1 MPSDT
6 ESSNESQYIASRYEA
21 VTSGPGLSSTFEV
34 QEGVPYDGTN
44 KLARQLSPFTIRI
57 VLPDPI
63 ADIVGTGV
71 DVNLLGRAGQE
82 PSEKTDQAN
91 SIRQALGV
99 SQVSGANTGESN
111 LITLLSTISAGQQLQ
126 STLGTDARA
135 MMADLT
141 TVADIKYQVEVAL
154 QVPPLTLF
162 VNPSEMSIQ
171 YQTVQ
176 QFTARSRHGFIF
188 ERWGEGQ
195 PTISFSGST
204 GAFCAGVNPS
214 TVTGPVANDGTTA
227 SPSGVQFASKRDSA
241 AFQNFV
247 ALYQFYR
254 NNGYIYDTVNGT
266 EAHLMIGALA
276 IDYDQMTYIGH
287 IDSFEYS
294 YTEEMQHRIE
304 WSMEFTVD
312 RMYDHAESP
321 VVVLPESS
329 PTPAPGS
336 LSTRELSQIASA
348 TPTRSDLDGA
358 GWAAGFFPTSG
369 SLGPGEEASEEEVSM
384 ARSIGT
390 SEGSPEDMTFSE
402 MEQIQQMGPQG
413 PFTSYS
419 NAPDAVLNYVPPSG
433 LLG

>member
-1 MPSDT
+1 MSSDT
-6 ESSNESQYIASRYEA
+6 ESSDESQYIASRYEA

-57 VLPDPI
+57 VIPDPI
-63 ADIVGTGV
+63 ADIVGTDV

-82 PSEKTDQAN
+82 SSEKTNQAN
-91 SIRQALGV
+91 AIRDALGIP
-99 SQVSGANTGESN
+99 QVTGAASGESN
-111 LITLLSTISAGQQLQ
+111 LVTLLSTISAGQQLQ
-126 STLGTDARA
+126 GTLGTDARA

-162 VNPSEMSIQ
+162 VNPSEMSIS

-176 QFTARSRHGFIF
+176 QFSARSRHGFIF
-188 ERWGEGQ
+188 ERWGEVQ

-214 TVTGPVANDGTTA
+214 TVTGVVANDGTTNT
-227 SPSGVQFASKRDSA
+227 PSGVQFASKRDSA

-276 IDYDQMTYIGH
+276 IDYDQMTYVGH

-304 WSMEFTVD
+304 WSMTFTVD
-312 RMYDHAESP
+312 RMYDHAEAP

-336 LSTRELSQIASA
+336 LSTEQLNRIAAA
-348 TPTRSDLDGA
+348 TPSRTDIDGA
-358 GWAAGFFPTSG
+358 GWGAGFAGISGTTQFQRETDEDGQPVSTAPNPVLDYFTPT
-369 SLGPGEEASEEEVSM
+369 
-384 ARSIGT
+384 
-390 SEGSPEDMTFSE
+390 
-402 MEQIQQMGPQG
+402 
-413 PFTSYS
+413 
-419 NAPDAVLNYVPPSG
+419 G

>member
-1 MPSDT
+1 MADNT
-6 ESSNESQYIASRYEA
+6 DSSNEAQYIASRYES
-21 VTSGPGLSSTFEV
+21 VTSGPGLTSTFEV

-63 ADIVGTGV
+63 ADIAATDV

-82 PSEKTDQAN
+82 ADEKTDQAN
-91 SIRQALGV
+91 SIRESLGIPK
-99 SQVSGANTGESN
+99 VSGANTGESN

-126 STLGTDARA
+126 STLGTDSRA
-135 MMADLT
+135 VMADLT
-141 TVADIKYQVEVAL
+141 TVADIKYQVEAAL

-171 YQTVQ
+171 YQTIQ
-176 QFTARSRHGFIF
+176 QFSARSRNGFIF

-195 PTISFSGST
+195 PVISFSGST
-204 GAFCAGVNPS
+204 GAFCAGVNPN
-214 TVTGPVANDGTTA
+214 TATGPVANDGTTN

-304 WSMEFTVD
+304 WSMQFTVD
-312 RMYDHAESP
+312 RMYDHAEAP
-321 VVVLPESS
+321 VVVLPETS

-336 LSTRELSQIASA
+336 LSTSELNRIAAA
-348 TPTRSDLDGA
+348 TPTPSDIDG
-358 GWAAGFFPTSG
+358 GWGTGFIGIS
-369 SLGPGEEASEEEVSM
+369 
-384 ARSIGT
+384 GT
-390 SEGSPEDMTFSE
+390 SRFEPELAEPVAPPLFNGLAESTEVAAVPFAPEVPFVPSVA
-402 MEQIQQMGPQG
+402 QG
-413 PFTSYS
+413 AFTSYS
-419 NAPDAVLNYVPPSG
+419 DAPFPVLNYISPTG